1 MIDKVVLLS
10 IPIEELK
17 EIIGQVVEE
26 KLREFSS
33 NLTNKQPPEKEFLT
47 RQEVCQMLQVNSV
60 TLWRYAR
67 EGRLKQHRVGR
78 KVFFLAEEVKEALI
92 KSI

>member
-33 NLTNKQPPEKEFLT
+33 NLSNKKPPEKEFLT
-47 RQEVCQMLQVNSV
+47 RQEVCQMLHVKSV

-67 EGRLKQHRVGR
+67 EGRLKQHRIGR
-78 KVFFLAEEVKEALI
+78 KVFFLAEEVRDALI
-92 KSI
+92 NT

>member
-1 MIDKVVLLS
+1 MIDKIVLIS

-17 EIIGQVVEE
+17 EIIGEVVQD
-26 KLREFSS
+26 KLNEFSS
-33 NLTNKQPPEKEFLT
+33 SLTPKTPPQNEFLT
-47 RQEVCQMLQVNSV
+47 RQEVCKMLQVNSV

-92 KSI
+92 NS

>member
-1 MIDKVVLLS
+1 MIDRIVLLS

-17 EIIGQVVEE
+17 EIIAEVVEE

-33 NLTNKQPPEKEFLT
+33 SLAYKMPPEKEFLT

-78 KVFFLAEEVKEALI
+78 KVFFLAEEIREALI
-92 KSI
+92 K

>member
-17 EIIGQVVEE
+17 EIIGHAVQE
-26 KLREFSS
+26 KLQEFSS
-33 NLTNKQPPEKEFLT
+33 THLNKKPPEKEFLT
-47 RQEVCQMLQVNSV
+47 RQEVCQMLQINSV

-78 KVFFLAEEVKEALI
+78 KVFFFAEEVREALLNT
-92 KSI
+92 

>member
-1 MIDKVVLLS
+1 MIDRIVLLS

-33 NLTNKQPPEKEFLT
+33 NLSYKKPPEKEFLT

-60 TLWRYAR
+60 TLWRYTR

-78 KVFFLAEEVKEALI
+78 KVFFLTEEVRDALI
-92 KSI
+92 NS

>member
-1 MIDKVVLLS
+1 MIDRVVLISL
-10 IPIEELK
+10 PIGELK
-17 EIIGQVVEE
+17 EIIGQVVQE
-26 KLREFSS
+26 KLQEFSS
-33 NLTNKQPPEKEFLT
+33 NLTHKKPPEKEFLT

-78 KVFFLAEEVKEALI
+78 KVFFLADEVREALI
-92 KSI
+92 NN

>member
-1 MIDKVVLLS
+1 MVDKIVLISL
-10 IPIEELK
+10 PIEELK

-26 KLREFSS
+26 KLREFGSS
-33 NLTNKQPPEKEFLT
+33 LSHKMPPEKELLT
-47 RQEVCQMLQVNSV
+47 RQEVCQMLQINSV

-78 KVFFLAEEVKEALI
+78 KVFFLAEEVREALM
-92 KSI
+92 KED

>member
-1 MIDKVVLLS
+1 MIDRIVLLS

-17 EIIGQVVEE
+17 EIIGEVVEE

-33 NLTNKQPPEKEFLT
+33 NLSHKMPPEKEFLK

-67 EGRLKQHRVGR
+67 EGRLKQYRVGR
-78 KVFFLAEEVKEALI
+78 KVFFLSEEVRDALI
-92 KSI
+92 NT

>member
-33 NLTNKQPPEKEFLT
+33 SLSHRKPPEKEFLT
-47 RQEVCQMLQVNSV
+47 RQEVCQMLQINLV
-60 TLWRYAR
+60 TLWRFAR
-67 EGRLKQHRVGR
+67 EGRLKQYRIGR
-78 KVFFLAEEVKEALI
+78 KVFFLAEEVREALI
-92 KSI
+92 NT

>member
-1 MIDKVVLLS
+1 MLIS
-10 IPIEELK
+10 IPIDELK

-26 KLREFSS
+26 KLREYSS
-33 NLTNKQPPEKEFLT
+33 SLTHKKPPDKEFLT
-47 RQEVCQMLQVNSV
+47 KQEVCQMLQVKAV

-78 KVFFLAEEVKEALI
+78 KVFFLAEEVREALI
-92 KSI
+92 K